1 MLAHADRADSL
12 SFTYYDSPIGP
23 LLAAGDADALHVL
36 AFPAGSRARKPEADW
51 HEDSTPFAPCFE
63 QLDAYFAGRLRRF
76 DLPLAPAGTAFQ
88 QSVWAQLLEIPYAE
102 TISYGTLANRIGNKR
117 ASRAVGAAN
126 GANPIPI
133 IIPCH
138 RVIGSDRSL
147 TGFGGGINLKRW
159 LLNHEIDNAPE
170 TGAQGRLF

>member
-1 MLAHADRADSL
+1 MLAHADRTDSL
-12 SFTYYDSPIGP
+12 SFAYYDSPIGP

-36 AFPAGSRARKPEADW
+36 AFPAGSRARTPEAHW
-51 HEDSTPFAPCFE
+51 REDSTPFSLCFE
-63 QLDAYFAGRLRRF
+63 QLDAYFAGTLRRF

-88 QSVWAQLLEIPYAE
+88 QSVWAQLVAIPYAE
-102 TISYGTLANRIGNKR
+102 TISYGTLANRIGNKN

-147 TGFGGGINLKRW
+147 TGFGGGLDLKRW
-159 LLNHEIDNAPE
+159 LLNHEIEHAPE

>member
-1 MLAHADRADSL
+1 MLADTDRADSL

-23 LLAAGDADALHVL
+23 LLAAGDTHALHVL
-36 AFPAGSRARKPEADW
+36 AFPKGSRACKPEAGW
-51 HEDSTPFAPCFE
+51 QEDKTPFTRCFE
-63 QLDAYFAGRLRRF
+63 QLDAYFAGVLRHF

-88 QSVWAQLLEIPYAE
+88 QSVWTKLVEIPYAE
-102 TISYGTLANRIGNKR
+102 TISYGTLADRIGNKK

-147 TGFGGGINLKRW
+147 TGFGGGIDLKRW
-159 LLNHEIDNAPE
+159 LLNHEIDNAPQS
-170 TGAQGRLF
+170 GAQGRLF